1 MVIAN
6 TLQGE
11 ATIADLSRKGICQ
24 VEMQDLNE
32 YWTVQ
37 YPYNPQ
43 RPLARE
49 ELINELKDEQT
60 DLHSLRK
67 KYCTYYDHAEMR
79 GKMVAFTK
87 KILKRK

>member
-11 ATIADLSRKGICQ
+11 AAIADLSQKQICQ
-24 VEMQDLNE
+24 VETQDLNE

-43 RPLARE
+43 RPLVRE
-49 ELINELKDEQT
+49 NLIKELKDGQT

-79 GKMVAFTK
+79 GKMVASAK
-87 KILKRK
+87 RILKRK